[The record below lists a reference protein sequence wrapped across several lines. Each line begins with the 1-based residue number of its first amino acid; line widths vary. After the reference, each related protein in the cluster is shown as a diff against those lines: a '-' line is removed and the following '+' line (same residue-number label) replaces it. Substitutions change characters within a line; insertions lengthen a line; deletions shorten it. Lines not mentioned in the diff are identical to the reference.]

1 VTEHDE
7 LRLDPTHGQRTGG
20 PPGERLV
27 VGLAALALFAGV
39 LIALGNLI
47 GHEAEAGS
55 ASPSPSRPTPSASP
69 SPTGLPSARLLREM
83 TVERAV
89 PVPSLDDPVLFN
101 GWVRA
106 TADTIIRANPEPDAI
121 QLALL
126 AQGAVAFAEEVPEQ
140 PPGELG
146 WLHLA
151 APDQGWVATA
161 EGGNQLVERLAYPP
175 VPVSG
180 DIWALAA
187 GDRGFVAVGQGAGM
201 SDENSR
207 ALIASSADGRTWEVG
222 EPPAGPNDGFVVASG
237 PAGWIALTVEG
248 HVDRTGPGE
257 TAWAWRSTD
266 GLSWAALGRLAGEP
280 GMYPSAIVSSD
291 AGYLLAMAE
300 GNRPQQ
306 SSFWFSEDGIT
317 WRETAD
323 SGLSDTPWL
332 RLSGGPSGFYAWN
345 AQGNGA
351 GEPSRSAFSA
361 NSRTWSPVTTGPEG
375 PYVQVAAVGDG
386 WVGTDVE
393 VATGVRR
400 LWAGEVKGNRL
411 AWRREPGEAAFSG
424 AVVTTLVSDGR
435 RAVAF
440 GWDRGT
446 ERPLAWIRDGSS
458 WTRSPLPDGFGGIPR
473 IAAAGPTGVVVV
485 GYRPTSRGQN
495 PVLWHLEGDSSWA
508 PEPAPILPELED
520 PGTDQCGPPP
530 STAVDFVVLDHAAA
544 VGCLGAAPVT
554 FRAWSVRCFD
564 CFGPAYGSGTPAWL
578 ATPGANQLALSPIE
592 TTEGYWSSVVLD
604 PAVPR
609 DPSWAGAWLEV
620 TGHFDDPGAQ
630 ACRLTLSTDDELY
643 YSGRQSIV
651 DGCRQQF
658 VVTAVTPVG
667 GP

>member
-1 VTEHDE
+1 VTDHDE
-7 LRLDPTHGQRTGG
+7 FRLDPSHGQRTGG

-55 ASPSPSRPTPSASP
+55 ASPSPSRPTPSASS

-83 TVERAV
+83 TVEPAAAG
-89 PVPSLDDPVLFN
+89 PSTDEPNLFS

-106 TADTIIRANPEPDAI
+106 SADTVIRAHPQPDAL
-121 QLALL
+121 QYGVMAR
-126 AQGAVAFAEEVPEQ
+126 GAVAYAEELPEQ

-151 APDQGWVATA
+151 APDQGWVATT
-161 EGGNQLVERLAYPP
+161 EGGAQLVERLAYSA

-180 DIWALAA
+180 DIWGLAA

-201 SDENSR
+201 SDESSH
-207 ALIASSADGRTWEVG
+207 ALIASSADGRTWEVAK
-222 EPPAGPNDGFVVASG
+222 PPAVPNDGFVVSWG
-237 PAGWIALTVEG
+237 PAGWIALTVG
-248 HVDRTGPGE
+248 GQRPGA
-257 TAWAWRSTD
+257 TVWRSTD
-266 GLSWAALGRLAGEP
+266 GLSWTALGTLASESD
-280 GMYPSAIVSSD
+280 MYPSAIVSSD
-291 AGYLLAMAE
+291 AGYLLAMSE
-300 GNRPQQ
+300 GNRAQ

-323 SGLSDTPWL
+323 SGMSDVPWL
-332 RLSGGPSGFYAWN
+332 RLAGGAGGFYAWN
-345 AQGNGA
+345 GQGNGA
-351 GEPSRSAFSA
+351 GEPSRAAFSA
-361 NSRTWSPVTTGPEG
+361 NSRTWSPVTTGPSG

-386 WVGTDVE
+386 WVGTDIE
-393 VATGVRR
+393 GGTGVRR
-400 LWAGEVKGNRL
+400 LWAGEVIKNQL
-411 AWRREPGEAAFSG
+411 VWRREGGEAAFSG

-440 GWDRGT
+440 GWDRAT
-446 ERPLAWIRDGSS
+446 ERPLAWIRDGAS

-495 PVLWHLEGDSSWA
+495 PILWHLEGDSSWA
-508 PEPAPILPELED
+508 PESTPLLAEVED
-520 PGTDQCGPPP
+520 PPTDQCGPPP
-530 STAVDFVVLDHAAA
+530 STAVDFVLLDHAVA
-544 VGCLGAAPVT
+544 VVCLGDAPVS
-554 FRAWSVRCFD
+554 FRAYSVRCPD
-564 CFGPAYGSGTPAWL
+564 CFGPAYGNGTPGWL
-578 ATPGANQLALSPIE
+578 ATPGANQLGLSPIASS
-592 TTEGYWSSVVLD
+592 EGYWSSVVLD
-604 PAVPR
+604 PAVQQ
-609 DPSWAGAWLEV
+609 DPTWDGSWLEV

-630 ACRLTLSTDDELY
+630 ACRLTLSADDELY
-643 YSGRQSIV
+643 YAGRQSIV

-658 VVTAVTPVG
+658 VVTAVTPVD